1 MTTQLLIRLPDAL
14 ARRLKRRVPPRQ
26 RSAFVQRLLE
36 DALSAG
42 DDSDDPLYLAA
53 LEVEKDATLAAE
65 MAEWDLLA
73 GDGLTESEA
82 SRRPE

>member
-1 MTTQLLIRLPDAL
+1 MTTQLPIRLPDAL

-65 MAEWDLLA
+65 MAEWDVLA
-73 GDGLTESEA
+73 SDGLTESEA
-82 SRRPE
+82 HRRLE